1 MKDMG
6 ILSTVNVF
14 IAILVACVT
23 GCQTRYQSPKERSY
37 LTAMQILRTSD
48 EQDMIYKIKSCD
60 DVDALRI
67 IAFTASAAAWPMEAG
82 SDVSFDSK
90 MDGIAITSIGRLYA
104 IASDSANASIEYYKH
119 AFPPDG
125 VYSLSFKEWEEE
137 RKSLRPQRKSDVR
150 KPNTTTISPKNY
162 QP

>member
-23 GCQTRYQSPKERSY
+23 GCQTRYQSHKERSY
-37 LTAMQILRTSD
+37 LTAIQIPRTPN
-48 EQDMIYKIKSCD
+48 EQDMIHKIKSCD

-67 IAFTASAAAWPMEAG
+67 IAFTASVAAWPMEAG
-82 SDVSFDSK
+82 ADVNFDNK
-90 MDGIAITSIGRLYA
+90 MDGVAITTIGRLYA
-104 IASDSANASIEYYKH
+104 IDSDSANASIECYKR

-125 VYSLSFKEWEEE
+125 AYSLLFKEWEEE
-137 RKSLRPQRKSDVR
+137 RKSLRPKRKSDVR
-150 KPNTTTISPKNY
+150 EPKTTTISPRN
-162 QP
+162 

>member
-1 MKDMG
+1 MK
-6 ILSTVNVF
+6 INYVL
-14 IAILVACVT
+14 IAIFVACVT
-23 GCQTRYQSPKERSY
+23 GCQTRYSSAKERSY
-37 LTAMQILRTSD
+37 LTAIQILRTSN

-60 DVDALRI
+60 DVDTLRI

-82 SDVSFDSK
+82 PDVNFDSK

-125 VYSLSFKEWEEE
+125 AYSLSFKEWEEA
-137 RKSLRPQRKSDVR
+137 RKSLRPQRKSNVR